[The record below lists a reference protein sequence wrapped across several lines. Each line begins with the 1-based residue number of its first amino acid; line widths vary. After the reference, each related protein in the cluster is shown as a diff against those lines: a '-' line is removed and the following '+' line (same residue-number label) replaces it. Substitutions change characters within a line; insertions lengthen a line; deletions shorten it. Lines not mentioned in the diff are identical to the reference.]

1 MFVSLVDYVL
11 AVLSSDFPGEA
22 EAFEQQVESHIT
34 LTRSFH
40 IQPTPTIGLTEPY
53 PWAWSE
59 AVAEVAAHR
68 LLARI
73 EGEPAFLSN

>member
-1 MFVSLVDYVL
+1 MFVTLVDYVL

-22 EAFEQQVESHIT
+22 ADFDAQVESHIA
-34 LTRSFH
+34 LTRTFH
-40 IQPTPTIGLTEPY
+40 IAPQPTIPLNEPY

-59 AVAEVAAHR
+59 AVAEVAAYR

-73 EGEPAFLSN
+73 EGENQFLAN